1 VSSSSLLL
9 YDVLLYGVSGSYA
22 YRYCWRVTAIRF
34 SSATSVRLGKNI
46 ARLRRAMGISQDALA
61 ERLNITTRH
70 MQKLEAGEHAPS
82 LPLLVTIHKTLK
94 TGWEDLFAGL

>member
-1 VSSSSLLL
+1 
-9 YDVLLYGVSGSYA
+9 
-22 YRYCWRVTAIRF
+22 VTATRF
-34 SSATSVRLGKNI
+34 SSIASVRLGKNI

-82 LPLLVTIHKTLK
+82 LPLLLTLHKKLQAT
-94 TGWEDLFAGL
+94 WENIFDGL